1 MFLLPL
7 IFLPFIFF
15 MAINRLIRIPVA
27 LRRGELHVPVRCHR
41 MLVVAGTGAYLL
53 LLAYTASLFVA
64 ICKVILF
71 ASDVLAAWLP
81 LVGYVAAYPLVYL
94 AAAWVFYYALKK
106 LP

>member
-27 LRRGELHVPVRCHR
+27 LRRGELHVPVRRHR

-71 ASDVLAAWLP
+71 APDVLAAWLH

-106 LP
+106 RP